1 MKLLVITQKVDK
13 NDPVLGFFHNWLSKL
28 APKFERISAICLQEG
43 VSDLPNNVGVYS
55 LGKESLVKSL
65 EFGARSWQ
73 KIKYVWNFYKYIWQ
87 FRSEYDAV
95 FVHMNQEYV
104 LLGGLFWKLLGK
116 KIYFWRNHPKGS
128 WLTEVAVW
136 FSEKVFCTST
146 HSFTAKFKKT
156 EILPVG
162 IDTDLFFIDNKVP
175 VLPNSILSL
184 GRISPIK
191 NIDKMVELAFALDK
205 EGVDFVLDIVG
216 DPVNPE
222 DYQYLERLVARSKTL
237 NDKGKI
243 NFISAV
249 SQEGAA
255 LMFKSHEIFI
265 NLTPSGSMDKT
276 ILEAVASGCIP
287 VVENK
292 FFKNIFA
299 DQMIVS
305 EEQEELMSKVCFWLK
320 TDVLNK
326 KEVQS
331 WLSDYVGKKHSLDI
345 LIEKLTSLIYG
356 K

>member
-276 ILEAVASGCIP
+276 ILEAVASGSIP
-287 VVENK
+287 VVINK
-292 FFKNIFA
+292 FFSGIFEEK
-299 DQMIVS
+299 MITS
-305 EEQEELMSKVCFWLK
+305 GEPEDLLSKIVYWLK
-320 TDVLNK
+320 TDPVSRRDASTK
-326 KEVQS
+326 MI
-331 WLSDYVGKKHSLDI
+331 DYVIEQHSLLA
-345 LIEKLTSLIYG
+345 LIGQISKII

>member
-1 MKLLVITQKVDK
+1 MKLLVVTQKVDK
-13 NDPVLGFFHNWLSKL
+13 NDPVLGFFHNWLFKL

-43 VSDLPNNVGVYS
+43 VSDLPKNVKIFS
-55 LGKESLVKSL
+55 LGKESLAKSL
-65 EFGARSWQ
+65 ELGAWSWQ

-95 FVHMNQEYV
+95 FVHMNQEYI
-104 LLGGLFWKLLGK
+104 LLGGLFWKLSGK

-128 WLTEVAVW
+128 WLTEIAVW
-136 FSEKVFCTST
+136 FSERVFCTST

-156 EILPVG
+156 EILPAG

-191 NIDKMVELAFALDK
+191 NIDKIVELAFALDK

-222 DYQYLERLVARSKTL
+222 DCQYLEKLVARSKIL

-255 LMFKSHEIFI
+255 LMFKSHEIFL

-276 ILEAVASGCIP
+276 ILEAAASGSIP
-287 VVENK
+287 IVTNK
-292 FFKNIFA
+292 FFSGIFEEKMITSGEPA
-299 DQMIVS
+299 DLLSKIVYWLKIDPVSRRNTSTKMIDYVI
-305 EEQEELMSKVCFWLK
+305 EQHSLSALIGQMSKIIK
-320 TDVLNK
+320 
-326 KEVQS
+326 
-331 WLSDYVGKKHSLDI
+331 
-345 LIEKLTSLIYG
+345 
-356 K
+356 